1 MGLTET
7 HGSDHRD
14 ARPPTTYRDVLVPLD
29 GTPFAEAALEPAA
42 RVAARAGGTL
52 HLATAYGGHTA
63 DGVTM
68 EPIPTGGLEPKLA
81 RDMEAYLTAAGER
94 IAREHGVGTSVRV
107 LTESPPALAL
117 GRYASTL
124 DVDLIA
130 VATHGR
136 GVVARA
142 ILGSVATDLVRN
154 ATCPVLVV
162 PASEGGS
169 SEAPLRGP
177 VRSVLVGI
185 DPEDDPP
192 REVLSHAVAFAR
204 FDGATLHVARVVLK
218 QPLPSLGLEG
228 AGPVEVGPGLDL
240 DPKARA
246 EVGERLAELVEQLRS
261 QGVEGRVALLDGA
274 RPADAL
280 VTFAEANAIDLI
292 VVGRREKSVFAR
304 LWSGSESDR
313 VARRAESS
321 GILICPTGNPN

>member
-1 MGLTET
+1 MGLIET
-7 HGSDHRD
+7 QGPDHRD
-14 ARPPTTYRDVLVPLD
+14 ARAARTYRDVLVPLD

-42 RVAARAGGTL
+42 RVAARAGGAL
-52 HLATAYGGHTA
+52 HLATAYGGHAA

-81 RDMEAYLTAAGER
+81 RDMEGYLTAAGER
-94 IAREHGVGTSVRV
+94 VAREHGVDISVRV
-107 LTESPPALAL
+107 LAESPPALEL
-117 GRYASTL
+117 GRYASSL

-136 GVVARA
+136 GGVARA
-142 ILGSVATDLVRN
+142 ILGSVATDLVRD
-154 ATCPVLVV
+154 AACPVLVV
-162 PASEGGS
+162 PASEGDS
-169 SEAPLRGP
+169 NEAPLRGP

-185 DPEDDPP
+185 DPADDPP
-192 REVLSHAVAFAR
+192 WEVLSHAVAFAR

-218 QPLPSLGLEG
+218 QPLPWLGLEG
-228 AGPVEVGPGLDL
+228 AGPVEVGPGVDL

-246 EVGERLAELVEQLRS
+246 EVGERLAEIVEELRS
-261 QGVEGRVALLDGA
+261 QGVEARAALLDGA

-280 VTFAEANAIDLI
+280 VRFAEANAIDLI
-292 VVGRREKSVFAR
+292 VVGRREKGAFAR

-321 GILICPTGNPN
+321 GILICPTGDSN

>member
-7 HGSDHRD
+7 QGPDHRD
-14 ARPPTTYRDVLVPLD
+14 ARPARTYRDVLVPLD

-42 RVAARAGGTL
+42 RVAARSGGAL
-52 HLATAYGGHTA
+52 HLATAYGSHAA

-81 RDMEAYLTAAGER
+81 RDMEAYLTATGER
-94 IAREHGVGTSVRV
+94 IARDHGVETSVRV
-107 LTESPPALAL
+107 LAESPPALAL
-117 GRYASTL
+117 GRYATFL

-142 ILGSVATDLVRN
+142 ILGSVATDLVRD
-154 ATCPVLVV
+154 AACPVLVV
-162 PASEGGS
+162 PASEGDS
-169 SEAPLRGP
+169 SEAPLQGP

-185 DPEDDPP
+185 DPADDPP
-192 REVLSHAVAFAR
+192 QDVLSHAVAFAR

-228 AGPVEVGPGLDL
+228 AGPVEVGPGVDL

-246 EVGERLAELVEQLRS
+246 EVEDRLAEIVEELRS
-261 QGVEGRVALLDGA
+261 QGVEARAALLDGA

-280 VTFAEANAIDLI
+280 VAFAEANAIDLI
-292 VVGRREKSVFAR
+292 VVGRREKGAFAR

-313 VARRAESS
+313 VARQAESS
-321 GILICPTGNPN
+321 GILICPTGDSG